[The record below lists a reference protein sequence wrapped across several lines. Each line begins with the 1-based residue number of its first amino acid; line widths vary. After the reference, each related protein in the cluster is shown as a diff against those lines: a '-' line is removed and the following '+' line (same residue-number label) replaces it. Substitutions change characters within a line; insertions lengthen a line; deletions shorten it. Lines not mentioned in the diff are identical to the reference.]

1 MLNSREKT
9 IASNRSQG
17 FGVEV
22 KRRILAGTAVL
33 SSDRFHSY
41 YESAATIR
49 AQIVSQFNHAF
60 NTDGNGVD
68 LIVIPTALS
77 DPPHH
82 HKYSSNRTKIFENDV
97 MTTPISLAGLPSVSV
112 PISYANNVGHSS
124 QSDPFSMVG
133 IQLIGPRYSEEIV
146 LHAASAITSE
156 KKQ

>member
-1 MLNSREKT
+1 M

-49 AQIVSQFNHAF
+49 AQITSQFNNAF
-60 NTDGNGVD
+60 KTNGNGVD
-68 LIVIPTALS
+68 LIVIPSALS

-82 HKYSSNRTKIFENDV
+82 HKYSSNRTKVFENDV

-112 PISYANNVGHSS
+112 PVSYADNVWHSN
-124 QSDPFSMVG
+124 QSDPFPMVG
-133 IQLIGPRYSEEIV
+133 IQLIGPKYSEETV
-146 LHAASAITSE
+146 LQAASAISCE
-156 KKQ
+156 KETITTRME